1 MTVGVGWS
9 FIAAALVMAPRP
21 ICAQDSTAR
30 TADSSPPRR
39 SGHFHI
45 GLTIHDYGISFG
57 NAPRV
62 TGIRINVQD
71 ADLERVN
78 GVNVTLWK
86 PRDPITGT
94 INGIQAGIVP
104 GSEAVNGIAVGVAGV
119 VTERRAR
126 WVTVGGLGAVSN
138 GTIEGIAVGGLGT
151 VANRDI
157 RGMAVAGLGT
167 VANRSITG
175 IAIGGLG
182 TVANRDVAGLAV
194 AGLGTVANRNITGVG
209 VAGLGLVANGVL
221 RGIGVGGLGTVANGS
236 ISGVGIGGLAVVTN
250 GRLTGLGLAGLA
262 VVADEG
268 VRGMAVAGYSVDTRS
283 IAGLSVSPY
292 NRVRGPQRGLAIG
305 LYNSAY
311 ELHGIQIGVINR
323 AKNNN
328 APFKILP
335 ILNVHL

>member
-1 MTVGVGWS
+1 MTVGLPCLFV
-9 FIAAALVMAPRP
+9 AAALAAAPRVMP
-21 ICAQDSTAR
+21 AQDTTAAPPD
-30 TADSSPPRR
+30 TSSPGR

-45 GLTIHDYGISFG
+45 GLTVHDYGISLG

-71 ADLERVN
+71 AGLERVN
-78 GVNVTLWK
+78 GINVTLWK

-94 INGIQAGIVP
+94 INGIQVGIAP

-126 WVTVGGLGAVSN
+126 WVTVGGLGAVAN
-138 GTIEGIAVGGLGT
+138 GSIEGIAIGGLGT

-157 RGMAVAGLGT
+157 RGIAVAGLGT

-175 IAIGGLG
+175 IAIAGLG
-182 TVANRDVAGLAV
+182 TVANRDVVGLAA

-209 VAGLGLVANGVL
+209 VAGLGLVANGAL
-221 RGIGVGGLGTVANGS
+221 RGIGIGGLGTVANGS

-250 GRLTGLGLAGLA
+250 GRLTGLGVAGLA

-268 VRGMAVAGYSVDTRS
+268 VRGMAIAGYSVDTRS
-283 IAGLSVSPY
+283 FTGLSVSPY
-292 NRVRGPQRGLAIG
+292 NRVRGLQRGLAIG

-323 AKNNN
+323 AKNNR
-328 APFKILP
+328 APFKTLP